1 MTDETE
7 FTRVLDEWRALTSR
21 GGTDVDAWARAFG
34 AIAREEQQLRAEG
47 RWVHG
52 RDDMFGVLGIE
63 RAEVRHSAIIAWL
76 LDPCARHGLGTAFL
90 ERVLRRAFP
99 DLVFGDLDG
108 ARPTCEVTRGDC
120 RADIVVWMND
130 ATVVFENKVDAEES
144 PQQCD
149 ILYERFIEN
158 VGARFVFL
166 SPSGRKPATAS
177 GEAADA
183 FAAMSFADVRA
194 ALDESLKGP
203 RATGSPWGRRAA
215 EDYLRTLGR
224 EFR

>member
-1 MTDETE
+1 M
-7 FTRVLDEWRALTSR
+7 
-21 GGTDVDAWARAFG
+21 
-34 AIAREEQQLRAEG
+34 
-47 RWVHG
+47 
-52 RDDMFGVLGIE
+52 
-63 RAEVRHSAIIAWL
+63 
-76 LDPCARHGLGTAFL
+76 
-90 ERVLRRAFP
+90 LRRAFP
-99 DLVFGDLDG
+99 DLAFGDLAG

-166 SPSGRKPATAS
+166 TPSGRKPATAS

-183 FAAMSFADVRA
+183 FAAIGFADVRA
-194 ALDESLKGP
+194 ALDDSFKAT
-203 RATGSPWGRRAA
+203 RAATAPWGRRVA
-215 EDYLRTLGR
+215 EDYLLTLGR